1 MNVSDYVQDS
11 EKTLVTTAVERIKPS
26 SVAGEGQLVC
36 TDSRVAFI
44 QDGNALAPDRVTDIS
59 RESIT
64 AVDYT
69 GPTLLNAYIGIG
81 MGLLALAAFAFLIAS
96 PLGIPEILALIPA
109 LLGFGLLLVGVL
121 RRHASVRFRTS
132 AQTYEFTGSDT
143 SSLEKVPHAVR
154 Y

>member
-1 MNVSDYVQDS
+1 MNVSDYVQNS
-11 EKTLVTTAVERIKPS
+11 EKTLVTTTVERTKPS

-59 RESIT
+59 RENIT

-69 GPTLLNAYIGIG
+69 GPTLLNAYIGFG
-81 MGLLALAAFAFLIAS
+81 VGLLSLAAFVIIIAPS
-96 PLGIPEILALIPA
+96 LDIPEFLALIPA
-109 LLGFGLLLVGVL
+109 LLGFVSLIVGVS

-132 AQTYEFTGSDT
+132 AQTYEFMGGDT
-143 SSLEKVPHAVR
+143 DAMEKVPHAVR